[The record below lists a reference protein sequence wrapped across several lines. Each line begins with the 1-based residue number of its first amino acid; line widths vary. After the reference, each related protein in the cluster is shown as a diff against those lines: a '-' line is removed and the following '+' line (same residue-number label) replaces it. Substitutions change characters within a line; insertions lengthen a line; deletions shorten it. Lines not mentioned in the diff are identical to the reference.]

1 MSDIQSVKAIATRD
15 GVKYDTLHHA
25 IRHAQARQQA
35 QGITPPTA
43 FGAFL
48 KENIEGTRRSILM
61 MDADS
66 PDYTAWLSRHR
77 QGKRGPRVVPETPEQ
92 KKNQRYWQLHGSKYL
107 SKRQQRLR
115 QAQEGAVAAS
125 PS

>member
-1 MSDIQSVKAIATRD
+1 MSDIQSVKAIALRD

-25 IRHAQARQQA
+25 IRHAQARQHA
-35 QGITPPTA
+35 QGITSPTA

-66 PDYTAWLSRHR
+66 QDYTAWLQRHR
-77 QGKRGPRVVPETPEQ
+77 QGRRGPYIIPITPEQ
-92 KKNQRYWQLHGSKYL
+92 KRNQRYRQVNGSKYL
-107 SKRQQRLR
+107 SKRQHRLR
-115 QAQEGAVAAS
+115 QVQEGAVAAS